1 VDDGTTAFTAQVGE
15 CLDRLR
21 AGDPRARDS
30 IVALC
35 QTRLRL
41 LVQRML
47 HRFPGVRRWEQTDD
61 VCQDVSLELWKALGS
76 MPLDSPAAVLKIAYT
91 KVKRKLID
99 RARKYAGPLSDA
111 ANHATDLPQE
121 GGRGEMLH
129 RHAVDRSRDGLDRW
143 TAFQNAIESL
153 PSDEQ
158 EVFQLVWFLGATQ
171 KEIADVMGTSPST
184 VKRLWQR
191 ARDAIR
197 RATEGDA
204 PEVTADR

>member
-1 VDDGTTAFTAQVGE
+1 VDDGETEFTTQVGE

-21 AGDPRARDS
+21 AGDPRARDL

-35 QTRLRL
+35 QTRLRV

-47 HRFPGVRRWEQTDD
+47 RRFPGVRRWEQTDD

-76 MPLDSPAAVLKIAYT
+76 IPLDSPAAVLKIAYT

-158 EVFQLVWFLGATQ
+158 EVFHLVWFLGATQ
-171 KEIADVMGTSPST
+171 KEIADVMGTSPRT

-197 RATEGDA
+197 RAIEGDT
-204 PEVTADR
+204 PELTADR